1 MPKSAI
7 YAALAALVALLPAA
21 GTLTAGSAAAQV
33 ADSPNYAS
41 DRMAIENTLQDYVRG
56 LDGADMDAYLATLTD
71 DAKFLSKEGN
81 YFGKQAIA
89 DYVRPVFESRKRQGE
104 DGSGTVSGTHHIV
117 TNQAL
122 QFIDPD
128 NAVMRSYWMFA
139 TARKGGG
146 LELSLMGSSEDY
158 LIRQGDKWLIR
169 ERRVETL

>member
-1 MPKSAI
+1 MTKTM
-7 YAALAALVALLPAA
+7 YRGLAALALAGAVLAAPSQSVAETPAEA
-21 GTLTAGSAAAQV
+21 GR
-33 ADSPNYAS
+33 AD

-71 DAKFLSKEGN
+71 DASFLSKEGN
-81 YFGKQAIA
+81 YFGKLAIA
-89 DYVRPVFESRKRQGE
+89 DYVRPVFESRKRQMA

-122 QFIDPD
+122 RFIDSD

-146 LELSLMGSSEDY
+146 IELSLMGSSEDY
-158 LIRQGDKWLIR
+158 LVRQGGKWLIR